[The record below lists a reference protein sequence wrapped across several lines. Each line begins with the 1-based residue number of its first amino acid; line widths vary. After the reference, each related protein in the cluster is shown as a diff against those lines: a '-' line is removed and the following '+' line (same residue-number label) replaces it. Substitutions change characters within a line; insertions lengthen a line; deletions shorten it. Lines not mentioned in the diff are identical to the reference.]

1 MSPGALEAFNQLLED
16 LLNSETTYGSQ
27 GEIAQASQLKK
38 IAETIANGEIPIPID
53 WAEDELNQLLDL
65 VHVARRKQLLQF
77 FARTVARDICRRD
90 RKLQGGSHATPKI

>member
-16 LLNSETTYGSQ
+16 FLNSETTYGSQ
-27 GEIAQASQLKK
+27 DEIAQASQLKK

-77 FARTVARDICRRD
+77 FAKTVARDICRRD